1 MKNLKNSK
9 AITLV
14 ALVITIVILLIF
26 VGISISAL
34 TNTGIFQKAK
44 DAKSASEN
52 AEKDE
57 DTLISKY
64 EKELN
69 KYISNDLEENIGM
82 KFDKNTELH
91 DKNGNKIVVPKGFKI
106 VVDEDTENAKT
117 VEDGIVIEDA
127 TETSTKGSQ
136 FVWIPVGKIKKT
148 DGTITEIKLDRYT
161 FLEDG
166 TPVEQGENVVEYFFK
181 ELNKSNG
188 DNITAKNIDEFK
200 NSVDLNDGY
209 YIGRYET
216 RKNKNGGITE
226 VNSDVVWN
234 DVTQIDAANYARNMY
249 NDKNYTCDLI
259 NSYAWDTATLF
270 LQSFGNNKTYSRKNS
285 LNVETL
291 EENGTID
298 DKQCNVFDMASNL
311 MEWTTETFNGEE
323 AGVLR
328 GGRYNDSYIYTGW
341 RGHNKASVIYIGFG
355 FRPILYLR

>member
-14 ALVITIVILLIF
+14 ALVITIVILLILA
-26 VGISISAL
+26 GISISAL

-117 VEDGIVIEDA
+117 A
-127 TETSTKGSQ
+127 
-136 FVWIPVGKIKKT
+136 
-148 DGTITEIKLDRYT
+148 
-161 FLEDG
+161 EDG

-226 VNSDVVWN
+226 VKSDVVLN

-311 MEWTTETFNGEE
+311 MEWTTETFNGEK

-341 RGHNKASVIYIGFG
+341 RGNNKASVIYIGFG
-355 FRPILYLR
+355 FRPILYLK